1 MPSTS
6 SGTVLSPQ
14 ITHIHKYFLK
24 HHFITPS
31 PHHHN
36 KIPSLAFH
44 QKTCG
49 LVVMLSK
56 KMKRLIIIGFIF
68 LCCLSSKAQNKYFPI
83 KGSIISAD
91 SLTPIPNAHILSML
105 SYYGTISDI
114 NGYFSMLT
122 RETDS
127 LRISSIG
134 FLTQYIYLKH
144 DSIDANNFNIVMQ
157 RDTVILEEIE
167 VFPYLNYQTVKE
179 IISKIPVEKPMTI
192 KGVNENIESV
202 LYLKPKKTPDDK
214 GILSPV
220 QTLYNRFNKKERL
233 KRKLEKNR
241 KKYSKQE

>member
-1 MPSTS
+1 
-6 SGTVLSPQ
+6 
-14 ITHIHKYFLK
+14 
-24 HHFITPS
+24 
-31 PHHHN
+31 
-36 KIPSLAFH
+36 
-44 QKTCG
+44 
-49 LVVMLSK
+49 
-56 KMKRLIIIGFIF
+56 MKRLIIIGFIF

-114 NGYFSMLT
+114 SGYFSMLT